1 MNMCFILKNI
11 GRVVLQQVFRQW
23 TYNNEVC
30 VKWSSFNEFGID
42 YYGKLEKVIEL
53 QYHNKH
59 NTKFVFKC
67 YWYNTTDRGIRVD
80 LHHGLV
86 EINDLEENLIFYITK
101 NIFVDIDVDA
111 DELNGVL
118 SSNAHTEVDEDNN
131 DKINVEDCDGDKD
144 ESIDEEEDNSD

>member
-1 MNMCFILKNI
+1 M
-11 GRVVLQQVFRQW
+11 
-23 TYNNEVC
+23 
-30 VKWSSFNEFGID
+30 
-42 YYGKLEKVIEL
+42 
-53 QYHNKH
+53 
-59 NTKFVFKC
+59 KFVLSDRVLMSLELTTMGSWKRSLNCNIITNIIQNLYSC